1 MQPLLDL
8 YLLVDKYADLLPK
21 LDLNGEE
28 QEEYS
33 TMLLW
38 LQNQVEGGTPRESFV
53 NQCLAWLDRA
63 ASRLPH
69 PCDQEQVA

>member
-8 YLLVDKYADLLPK
+8 HLLVDKYAALLPK
-21 LDLNGEE
+21 LDIGGDD

-38 LQNQVEGGTPRESFV
+38 LQNQVEGGTPNETFV
-53 NQCLAWLDRA
+53 NQCLEWLERFGAETSRPLEGNA
-63 ASRLPH
+63 A
-69 PCDQEQVA
+69 